1 MSYPDALKH
10 TGLETL
16 SKRRQNSCESFM
28 NKLKLDRSL
37 INPLSNAIAKETDI
51 NTHSYDLRNDSNTMQ
66 RTNTERFK
74 NFITVKYNY

>member
-1 MSYPDALKH
+1 
-10 TGLETL
+10 
-16 SKRRQNSCESFM
+16 M

-66 RTNTERFK
+66 RTNMERFK